1 MKYRN
6 LKVELEKYG
15 KLLEMKYKAQLKID
29 KTYAS
34 GDTADSISYKAF
46 PTRLNILA
54 NESFN
59 YIDDGRG
66 NGKGPLVSSI
76 LEWMKAKKVRPRP
89 TKKIRGSKE
98 YQMKKSAFAISRVIA
113 EKGTIERFSYQGSG
127 IGGFVFSNIYQEFSK
142 DVLDAYAEDIKLHVK
157 EQIDKTK

>member
-34 GDTADSISYKAF
+34 GDTADSVSYKAY

-54 NESFN
+54 NEAFN
-59 YIDDGRG
+59 VIDDGRKEG
-66 NGKGPLVSSI
+66 SIPSSRVI
-76 LEWMKAKKVRPRP
+76 LDWMRAKKIQPRP

-98 YQMKKSAFAISRVIA
+98 YRMKKVSYAIAKAIE
-113 EKGTIERFSYQGSG
+113 EKGTIKRFAYKGSG
-127 IGGFVFSNIYQEFSK
+127 IGGFVFSNIYEEFSK
-142 DVLDAYAEDIKLHVK
+142 DVLDAYAKDIQLHVK
-157 EQIDKTK
+157 EQIDKSK